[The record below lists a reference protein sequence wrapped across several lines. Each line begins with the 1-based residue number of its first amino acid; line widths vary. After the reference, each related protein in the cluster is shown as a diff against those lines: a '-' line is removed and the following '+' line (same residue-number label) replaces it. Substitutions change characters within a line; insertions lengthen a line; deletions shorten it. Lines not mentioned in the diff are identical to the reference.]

1 MHHTSNHLIDAY
13 RRLQQRP
20 ETLVLASIIETS
32 GSTYQKAGARMLI
45 SRKGEMTGLLGG
57 GCFERDLVEQAQS
70 VFDSGVAKTVFY
82 DMRAP
87 EDMIWGL
94 GLGCNGAVRVL
105 LQLLQAE
112 RDFSPLNVFADVA
125 EADESGVLV
134 TCYESSHPK
143 YTAEENLFLP
153 ASALTT
159 PTSSDFGTE
168 PLMATAKQV
177 FLQQQPR
184 AAEHSIEG
192 RPVKAFYDFIGPP
205 CRLLVLGAGADAL
218 PLVQTAA
225 SLGWRVTVA
234 DYRPGHI
241 DSARFPQAEKLLL
254 LAPEELNEKLALNRF
269 DALVL
274 MTHNFDYDRRY
285 LQRLANNNI
294 PFIGLLGPAQR
305 RDMLLQSLGNTAE
318 RIRES
323 VFGPIGLDIGA
334 QTPEEIALSIMAG
347 IHAVLNGRGGGHLDS
362 RSMTA
367 INEQADDLIR
377 C

>member
-1 MHHTSNHLIDAY
+1 MNHTSNHLIDAY

-45 SRKGEMTGLLGG
+45 SRKGELTGLLGG

-70 VFDSGVAKTVFY
+70 VFESRVAKTVFY

-87 EDMIWGL
+87 EDVVWGL

-105 LQLLQAE
+105 LQLLHAE
-112 RDFSPLNVFADVA
+112 RDFAPLNVFADVA
-125 EADESGVLV
+125 ETDESGVLV
-134 TCYESSHPK
+134 TCYDSEHDVYPPGQS
-143 YTAEENLFLP
+143 LFLS
-153 ASALTT
+153 ASTLTS
-159 PTSSDFGTE
+159 PSSSSEEVSPFV
-168 PLMATAKQV
+168 ATANET

-184 AAEHSIEG
+184 IGTQMVSGH
-192 RPVKAFYDFIGPP
+192 PVKAFFEFIRQPL
-205 CRLLVLGAGADAL
+205 RLLVLGAGADAS
-218 PLVQTAA
+218 PLVQCAT
-225 SLGWRVTVA
+225 SLGWMVTVA

-241 DSARFPQAEKLLL
+241 KAERFPQAERLLL
-254 LAPEELNEKLALNRF
+254 LAPEELNHKLPLNHF

-285 LQRLANNNI
+285 LQRLANSNI

-305 RDMLLQSLGNTAE
+305 RDMLLQSVGEKAD
-318 RIRES
+318 RIRDR
-323 VFGPIGLDIGA
+323 VFGPVGLDIGA

-347 IHAVLNGRGGGHLDS
+347 IQAALNGRNGGQLDLKTEAVVNAH
-362 RSMTA
+362 R
-367 INEQADDLIR
+367 DDCAL